1 MRTPLTPRPRQ
12 RAGLTLIEL
21 MIGLVLLGIV
31 GGALVKL
38 LMIQGRFADSQEA
51 YRNSRSVTR
60 DAYNV
65 MMTDLRMVQDTLAI
79 QAANRDSIMVRVPY
93 VYGII
98 CAHSSGTTTASMV
111 PVDSALYAMA
121 AYGGVAWDSAGV
133 FQFRP
138 ASGSPPSP
146 PSYSDPTICLDS
158 SATGAKV
165 DSIVFRDSASG
176 RVRGGRTM
184 SLNPTLP
191 NAKTGDP
198 VFLWQEI
205 TYAFGSSVAYPGMR
219 GLYRSV
225 TNGPR
230 DEIIAPFDTSAKF
243 KFYVLNNDTSQVAA
257 PANLNQIKGLD
268 LLLNARSPT
277 IPAGSK
283 EPKLSKTR
291 TAVYFKDRRD
301 P

>member
-1 MRTPLTPRPRQ
+1 MMRTSSTVETRR
-12 RAGLTLIEL
+12 RAGVTLPEL
-21 MIGLVLLGIV
+21 VVGLVILGIV
-31 GGALVKL
+31 SGALVKL
-38 LMIQGRFADSQEA
+38 LMVQGRFAESQEA

-79 QAANRDSIMVRVPY
+79 QAANRDSIKVRVPY
-93 VYGII
+93 VYGIV
-98 CAHSSGTTTASMV
+98 CAHASGTTTASMV

-121 AYGGVAWDSAGV
+121 TYGGVAWDSAGV

-138 ASGSPPSP
+138 TTGTA
-146 PSYSDPTICLDS
+146 PSYSDPAICLDS

-176 RVRGGRTM
+176 RIRGGRTM

-191 NAKTGDP
+191 NSKTGDP

-205 TYAFGSSVAYPGMR
+205 TYVFGSSTAYPGLR
-219 GLYRSV
+219 GLYRQV
-225 TNGPR
+225 TNGSR
-230 DEIIAPFDTSAKF
+230 DEIIAPFDTSARF
-243 KFYVLNNDTSQVAA
+243 KFYVLNNDTSQIAA
-257 PANLNQIKGLD
+257 PSNLNQIKGLD
-268 LLLNARSPT
+268 LILNARSPT
-277 IPAGSK
+277 IPAGGTT
-283 EPKLSKTR
+283 PKLTKIR